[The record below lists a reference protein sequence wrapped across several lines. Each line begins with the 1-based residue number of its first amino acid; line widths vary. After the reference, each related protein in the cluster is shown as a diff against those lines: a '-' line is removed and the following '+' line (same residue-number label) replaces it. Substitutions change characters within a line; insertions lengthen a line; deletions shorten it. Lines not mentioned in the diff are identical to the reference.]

1 MVAYHDAVPMKKS
14 ILVADHADARLSAL
28 LSGHELT
35 FVSTLDEAKRTLSGR
50 NFDLIVIGVH
60 FDESRMF
67 DLLRHVR
74 GQERHRA
81 TPVVCVLTA
90 EFARHA
96 VAAEGLEIAVKA
108 LAGTAYVDLKTKG
121 DTEARRV
128 VDELLG
134 D

>member
-14 ILVADHADARLSAL
+14 ILVADHSDARLSAL
-28 LSGHELT
+28 LSGHDLS
-35 FVSTLDEAKRTLSGR
+35 FVNTMDQARGAMSGR

-67 DLLRHVR
+67 DLLRYVR

-90 EFARHA
+90 DFANHA
-96 VAAEGLEIAVKA
+96 IAAEGLEIAVKA
-108 LAGTAYVDLKTKG
+108 LGGTAYIDLKLSG
-121 DTEARRV
+121 DTAARRL

-134 D
+134 A

>member
-14 ILVADHADARLSAL
+14 ILVADHSDARLSAL
-28 LSGHELT
+28 LSGHDLS
-35 FVSTLDEAKRTLSGR
+35 FVRTLEEAKSALHGR
-50 NFDLIVIGVH
+50 NFDLILIGVH

-74 GQERHRA
+74 WQERHRA

-90 EFARHA
+90 DFASPA
-96 VAAEGLEIAVKA
+96 IAAEGLEIAVKA
-108 LAGTAYVDLKTKG
+108 LGGTAYVDLKMSG
-121 DTEARRV
+121 DTATRRV

-134 D
+134 

>member
-1 MVAYHDAVPMKKS
+1 MVPYHDAVPMKKS
-14 ILVADHADARLSAL
+14 ILVADHSDARLSAL

-35 FVSTLDEAKRTLSGR
+35 FVNTLDEAKRTLNGR

-67 DLLRHVR
+67 DLLRYVR
-74 GQERHRA
+74 WQERHRA

-96 VAAEGLEIAVKA
+96 VTAEGLEIAVKA
-108 LAGTAYVDLKTKG
+108 LGGTAYVDLKTSG
-121 DTEARRV
+121 DGEVRRL

>member
-14 ILVADHADARLSAL
+14 ILVADHSDARLSAL

-35 FVSTLDEAKRTLSGR
+35 FVNTLDEAKKTLTGR

-67 DLLRHVR
+67 DLLRYVR

-81 TPVVCVLTA
+81 TPVVCVLSA

-96 VAAEGLEIAVKA
+96 IAAEGLEIAVKA
-108 LAGTAYVDLKTKG
+108 LGGTAYVDLKMSG
-121 DTEARRV
+121 DSEARRV